1 MSRIDPISPSVG
13 DEDDDERAP
22 GLTFKVR
29 VAQVRRGEM
38 RVVTIARG
46 NTITAIVKV
55 PTKR

>member
-1 MSRIDPISPSVG
+1 MAREPTFSTPQG
-13 DEDDDERAP
+13 GEDDDEHAP

-29 VAQVRRGEM
+29 VVQVRRGEM